1 MFISFSYAFWS
12 DMDYFHLFKHYLQ
25 QYRMFCIVW
34 IILPPFLGM
43 LAYSIF
49 FHSIPTDL
57 PIGVVDNDKSSL
69 SRDLKFYIES
79 SPAIQIEKQYNSLHE
94 ARIDLNQGK
103 IYGIVVIP
111 NKFQEHTRKGV
122 GVNVAIYYNAQ
133 FVLIGKAVNS
143 AMLQVMTTFNAI
155 SSVGRNLAK
164 DANMNIAKAKAMPII
179 PKIEAL
185 FNPRNDYAQ
194 FLLTIMLP
202 CMWQILVAVG
212 MLNLI
217 NAMPKNISELLVK
230 FSLNI
235 GIAVL
240 WGGVMLAVFGALGYP
255 HEGNMYIVLLG
266 LAVFAG
272 AISSIV
278 ICFQSILKQTAKT
291 ISVVAAYTAPSL
303 AFAGITYPQNSME
316 VFASFWSQILPISYF
331 MKLYLQ
337 QANYGI
343 DSIYSLKIITQM
355 LPFWLFLIIGA
366 NVYYLRID
374 ALRNQN
380 RQQQTDMVSKEIP

>member
-1 MFISFSYAFWS
+1 MY
-12 DMDYFHLFKHYLQ
+12 YFDKLKNYMW

-34 IILPPFLGM
+34 IILPPCLGF

-49 FHSIPTDL
+49 FNSIPTNL
-57 PIGVVDNDKSSL
+57 PIGIVDDDKSSL

-79 SPAIQIEKQYNSLHE
+79 TPTLQIAKQYNSLRD
-94 ARIDLNQGK
+94 ASIDLNQGK
-103 IYGIVVIP
+103 IYGIVAIP
-111 NKFQEHTRKGV
+111 NNFQSHIRKGI
-122 GVNVAIYYNAQ
+122 GVNIGVYYNAQ

-143 AMLQVMTTFNAI
+143 AMLQVITTFNAV
-155 SSVGRNLAK
+155 SSIGKNLAK

-194 FLLTIMLP
+194 FLLTIILP
-202 CMWQILVAVG
+202 CTWQILVAVG

-217 NAMPKNISELLVK
+217 NDMPKSINSLLLKLVLNVCV
-230 FSLNI
+230 SLFW
-235 GIAVL
+235 GI
-240 WGGVMLAVFGALGYP
+240 VMLSVFSFLGYP
-255 HEGNMYIVLLG
+255 SEGNMLIVLLG
-266 LAVFAG
+266 LAVFAM
-272 AISSIV
+272 AVSSIV
-278 ICFQSILKQTAKT
+278 ICMQSILKHSSKT
-291 ISVVAAYTAPSL
+291 ISVIAAYTAPSL

-343 DSIYSLKIITQM
+343 DSVYSMQIIAQM
-355 LPFWLFLIIGA
+355 LPFWLFLVIG
-366 NVYYLRID
+366 VSIYYLRIN
-374 ALRNQN
+374 ANK
-380 RQQQTDMVSKEIP
+380 S

>member
-1 MFISFSYAFWS
+1 MH
-12 DMDYFHLFKHYLQ
+12 YFNVIKQLK
-25 QYRMFCIVW
+25 QYMKKYSMFCIVW
-34 IILPPFLGM
+34 VVLPPFLGI

-57 PIGVVDNDKSSL
+57 PIGIVDNDKSSL

-79 SPAIQIEKQYNSLHE
+79 SPATQITKQYNSLYE
-94 ARIDLNQGK
+94 AKLDLNQGK
-103 IYGIVVIP
+103 IYGIIVIP
-111 NKFQEHTRKGV
+111 NNFQAHIRKGV
-122 GVNVAIYYNAQ
+122 GVNIGVYYNAQ
-133 FVLIGKAVNS
+133 FVLIGKAINS
-143 AMLQVMTTFNAI
+143 AMLQTITTFNAI
-155 SSVGRNLAK
+155 NSVGKNLAK

-217 NAMPKNISELLVK
+217 NTMPKSIKSLLLKLTLNISVAL
-230 FSLNI
+230 FW
-235 GIAVL
+235 GII
-240 WGGVMLAVFGALGYP
+240 MLTVFGALGYP
-255 HEGNMYIVLLG
+255 REGNMYIVLLG
-266 LAVFAG
+266 FAVFAG

-278 ICFQSILKQTAKT
+278 ICFQSILKHTSKT
-291 ISVVAAYTAPSL
+291 ISVIAAYTAPSL

-343 DSIYSLKIITQM
+343 DSAYSLNLISQM
-355 LPFWLFLIIGA
+355 LPFWLFLIMGIGI
-366 NVYYLRID
+366 YYLRINYD
-374 ALRNQN
+374 
-380 RQQQTDMVSKEIP
+380 KI

>member
-1 MFISFSYAFWS
+1 MYHFNVIKQYI
-12 DMDYFHLFKHYLQ
+12 Q

-34 IILPPFLGM
+34 VVLPPFLGI

-57 PIGVVDNDKSSL
+57 PIGVVDDDRSSL
-69 SRDLKFYIES
+69 SRDLQFYIES
-79 SPAIQIEKQYNSLHE
+79 VPATQIVKQYNSLYD
-94 ARIDLNQGK
+94 AKVDLNQGK

-111 NKFQEHTRKGV
+111 HNFQVHVRKGV
-122 GVNVAIYYNAQ
+122 GVNIGVYYNAQ
-133 FVLIGKAVNS
+133 FLLIGKAINS
-143 AMLQVMTTFNAI
+143 AMLQALTTFNAL

-164 DANMNIAKAKAMPII
+164 DANMNIAKAKTMPII

-217 NAMPKNISELLVK
+217 NTTPRNIKSLLLKLLLNISVAS
-230 FSLNI
+230 FW
-235 GIAVL
+235 GII
-240 WGGVMLAVFGALGYP
+240 MLAVFGALGYP
-255 HEGNMYIVLLG
+255 REGNMYIVLLG
-266 LAVFAG
+266 LIVLAG
-272 AISSIV
+272 AVSSIV
-278 ICFQSILKQTAKT
+278 ICLHSILKHASAT
-291 ISVVAAYTAPSL
+291 ISAIAAYTAPSL

-337 QANYGI
+337 QANYGV
-343 DSIYSLKIITQM
+343 DSAYSLNIIVQM
-355 LPFWLFLIIGA
+355 LPFWLFLVVGVC
-366 NVYYLRID
+366 VYYLRINKGPI
-374 ALRNQN
+374 A
-380 RQQQTDMVSKEIP
+380 K

>member
-1 MFISFSYAFWS
+1 MN
-12 DMDYFHLFKHYLQ
+12 YFNKLKKYMQ
-25 QYRMFCIVW
+25 KYRMFFIIW
-34 IILPPFLGM
+34 IILPPCLGF

-57 PIGVVDNDKSSL
+57 PIGIVDDDKSSL

-79 SPAIQIEKQYNSLHE
+79 TPALQIARQYNSLHE

-103 IYGIVVIP
+103 IYGIVAIP
-111 NKFQEHTRKGV
+111 NNFQAHVRKGISV
-122 GVNVAIYYNAQ
+122 NIGVYYNAQ

-143 AMLQVMTTFNAI
+143 AMLQVITTFNAI
-155 SSVGRNLAK
+155 SSVGKNLAK

-194 FLLTIMLP
+194 FLLTIILP

-217 NAMPKNISELLVK
+217 NTMPKSISNLFLKIALNVCT
-230 FSLNI
+230 SLF
-235 GIAVL
+235 
-240 WGGVMLAVFGALGYP
+240 WGVAMLAVFGFLGYP
-255 HEGNMYIVLLG
+255 SEGNMFIVLLG
-266 LAVFAG
+266 LVVFSI
-272 AISSIV
+272 AISGIV
-278 ICFQSILKQTAKT
+278 VCVQSILQYSSKS
-291 ISVVAAYTAPSL
+291 ISIIAAYTAPSL

-316 VFASFWSQILPISYF
+316 VFASFWNQILPISYF

-343 DSIYSLKIITQM
+343 DSIYSMQIIAQM
-355 LPFWLFLIIGA
+355 LPFWLFLVIG
-366 NVYYLRID
+366 VSTYYLRI
-374 ALRNQN
+374 N
-380 RQQQTDMVSKEIP
+380 TKSKSNNLKS